1 MLISEEKCLDLTVY
15 HYSEDQYWGE
25 GGKWYFSICGNTF
38 VLIHLYTSVS
48 FKYHKD

>member
-25 GGKWYFSICGNTF
+25 GGKVVFFHLWQYICTDPSIYFCI
-38 VLIHLYTSVS
+38 L
-48 FKYHKD
+48 